1 MGPAALQPAAL
12 HPAGN
17 HFYIQA
23 HRWSYTGGGGRGGCK
38 IRSGA
43 GCKRKPRTRL
53 GGGEIRPGSA
63 GGPGGVISVLQ
74 SLLQD

>member
-1 MGPAALQPAAL
+1 MVL
-12 HPAGN
+12 HG
-17 HFYIQA
+17 
-23 HRWSYTGGGGRGGCK
+23 GGGGRGGCK

-43 GCKRKPRTRL
+43 GCKRKSGTRL
-53 GGGEIRPGSA
+53 GGCEIRPGSA